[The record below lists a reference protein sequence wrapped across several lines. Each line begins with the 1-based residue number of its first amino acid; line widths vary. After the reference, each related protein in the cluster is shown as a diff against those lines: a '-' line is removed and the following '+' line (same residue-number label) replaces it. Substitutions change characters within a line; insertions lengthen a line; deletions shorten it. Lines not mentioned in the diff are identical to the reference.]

1 MKKSILA
8 LVVLLIFTTSI
19 TVLAEAE
26 EITLKIDKTEVKT
39 NIITKDNNVYI
50 PLKETFDKIGHYT
63 FWDKENKYITI
74 TIDAGLREGFFIFY
88 SPDTKTCYTPLG
100 KFKDEDNLVIVQNGT
115 SYMKPEFIKKTFG
128 YSVKI
133 KQ

>member
-88 SPDTKTCYTPLG
+88 DPDTKTCYTPLG
-100 KFKDEDNLVIVQNGT
+100 KFKDKDNLVIIKDGT
-115 SYMKPEFIKKTFG
+115 SYMKPSFIEKTFG
-128 YSVKI
+128 YKVKI